1 MSRTGQIGARGE
13 WLARHYLIQQ
23 GYTILDTNW
32 STAFGEL
39 DIVARFKGV
48 YVFVEVKTR
57 RGRDTESALAGISA
71 AKHDRI
77 IKAVYQYLHDKRI
90 DADAGWRIDVI
101 GIALRRSQA
110 PVIDHVEDAFDW

>member
-1 MSRTGQIGARGE
+1 MSLTGQIGACGE
-13 WLARHYLIQQ
+13 WLARNYLIQQ

-32 STAFGEL
+32 STVFGEL
-39 DIVARFKGV
+39 DIVAHFEGV

-77 IKAVYQYLHDKRI
+77 IKAVYQYLHDKQLG
-90 DADAGWRIDVI
+90 DAGWRIDVI
-101 GIALRRSQA
+101 GIALCRNWA